1 MGMKL
6 NDLNA
11 AQSLSGCD
19 FVLVREQHYGDTK
32 NTYRIGKSTFLQ
44 RTVHL
49 IKYYVSGNYRK
60 NVKEMRLDAL
70 RDLEKF
76 APLARVRDYGAGGDG
91 GAKDQIEER
100 LTLLRT
106 RGVTSRKFVSQV
118 QSLGEFAETAGAHY
132 TTGTAYSISQRAGW
146 IDKSSSSLSSETG
159 CQRYIKVGPLSVA
172 ELVDIDG
179 QPKNVCGLA
188 ALDCMT
194 SVLLADGVLRP
205 HVDGE
210 NAETTP
216 DLDSFGSDAQSIDA
230 KEERIS
236 TATDFLKFLATE
248 PHGETDEFMFKW
260 SGSRDVGEADRGKFV
275 VTSFPGL
282 VVQDYGSTAPGFV
295 PRVRILTPIEELQQH
310 VLNLLDKF
318 PYEEGKGLAIDK
330 GKVLDMLRGAE
341 GEGEMPAQQQK
352 WVLDKLLKFLN

>member
-19 FVLVREQHYGDTK
+19 FVLVREQHNSETK

-49 IKYYVSGNYRK
+49 IKYYVSGSYRK

-106 RGVTSRKFVSQV
+106 RGVTSRKFVRQV
-118 QSLGEFAETAGAHY
+118 QSLGEYAETAGAPY
-132 TTGTAYSISQRAGW
+132 TTGTAYSITQRAGW
-146 IDKSSSSLSSETG
+146 IDKSSSSLSSVNG
-159 CQRYIKVGPLSVA
+159 QQRYIKADSLLDA
-172 ELVDIDG
+172 EFSEAEG

-194 SVLLADGVLRP
+194 AVMLADEVLRP

-210 NAETTP
+210 NAETTL
-216 DLDSFGSDAQSIDA
+216 DLENCGSDVQSIA
-230 KEERIS
+230 EKEERIS
-236 TATDFLKFLATE
+236 TATDFLKFMATE
-248 PHGETDEFMFKW
+248 PHGETDEAMFKW
-260 SGSRDVGEADRGKFV
+260 SESDDVNEADQGKFEA
-275 VTSFPGL
+275 TSFPG
-282 VVQDYGSTAPGFV
+282 VEVKSYV
-295 PRVRILTPIEELQQH
+295 PTVLGYVPCVKILTPTVSLQEH
-310 VLNLLDKF
+310 VVNLLDKF
-318 PYEEGKGLAIDK
+318 PYEAGKGLAIDK
-330 GKVLDMLRGAE
+330 RELLKMSREVEGGGAS
-341 GEGEMPAQQQK
+341 AQRQK

>member
-19 FVLVREQHYGDTK
+19 FVLVREQHNGETK

-49 IKYYVSGNYRK
+49 IKYYVSGSYRK

-106 RGVTSRKFVSQV
+106 RGVTSRKFVRQV
-118 QSLGEFAETAGAHY
+118 QSLGEYAETAGAPY
-132 TTGTAYSISQRAGW
+132 TTGTAYSITQRAGW
-146 IDKSSSSLSSETG
+146 IDKSSSSLSSVNG
-159 CQRYIKVGPLSVA
+159 QQRYIKSDSVWDAQFIEVGGSQKKVS
-172 ELVDIDG
+172 
-179 QPKNVCGLA
+179 GLA

-205 HVDGE
+205 QVD
-210 NAETTP
+210 NNNPETTP
-216 DLDSFGSDAQSIDA
+216 DLDNCGSDVQSIA
-230 KEERIS
+230 EKEERIS

-248 PHGETDEFMFKW
+248 PRGGTGMFMYKW
-260 SGSRDVGEADRGKFV
+260 SSFKDVDEADQGKFEA
-275 VTSFPGL
+275 TSFPGV
-282 VVQDYGSTAPGFV
+282 VVQGCGSSDFAR
-295 PRVRILTPIEELQQH
+295 RVRILTPSKNLQQH

-330 GKVLDMLRGAE
+330 GKVLEMSRGAE
-341 GEGEMPAQQQK
+341 REGKFINAQEHK